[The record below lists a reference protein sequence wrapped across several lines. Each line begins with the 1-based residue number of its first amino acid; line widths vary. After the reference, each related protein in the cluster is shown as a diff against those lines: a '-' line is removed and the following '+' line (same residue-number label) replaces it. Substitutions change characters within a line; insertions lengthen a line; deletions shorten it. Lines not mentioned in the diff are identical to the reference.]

1 MSAEHDKEAQSLLD
15 AHQAEISQLID
26 GLNALYE
33 GHDIRAV
40 VAASEVAL
48 AATLSQFICA
58 VAETNQERRDLLKQV
73 VGNLVDNIARHIFDE
88 HQIAQP
94 QSDIILK
101 S

>member
-26 GLNALYE
+26 GLNTLYE

-40 VAASEVAL
+40 VAASEVGF
-48 AATLSQFICA
+48 AATLSQFICTM
-58 VAETNQERRDLLKQV
+58 AETNQERQELLEQV
-73 VGNLVDNIARHIFDE
+73 MGNFIGNIAPHIFDE
-88 HQIAQP
+88 PQIAQP

-101 S
+101 A

>member
-15 AHQAEISQLID
+15 AYQAEISQLID

-40 VAASEVAL
+40 VAASEVGF
-48 AATLSQFICA
+48 AATMSQFICA
-58 VAETNQERRDLLKQV
+58 VAESNQERQDLLKQV
-73 VGNLVDNIARHIFDE
+73 VSNLVGNIAHHIFDE
-88 HQIAQP
+88 PQTAQL